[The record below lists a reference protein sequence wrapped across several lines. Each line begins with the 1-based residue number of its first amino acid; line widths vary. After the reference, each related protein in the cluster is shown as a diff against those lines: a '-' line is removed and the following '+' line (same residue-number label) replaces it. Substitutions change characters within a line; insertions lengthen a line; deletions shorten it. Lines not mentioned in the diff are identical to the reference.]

1 MRRPASIFE
10 FSIFQASI
18 FQVLALSLLA
28 HTAARA
34 EDGTVAFQLPS
45 KTIGCVYSTYAGKK
59 QKVF

>member
-1 MRRPASIFE
+1 
-10 FSIFQASI
+10 
-18 FQVLALSLLA
+18 VLALSLLA